1 MGKLCLSKAHPVKRT
16 LLVFNTTT
24 AAANHVQVQVANG
37 YFSFT
42 RLTSGDFEL
51 AK

>member
-1 MGKLCLSKAHPVKRT
+1 MGEVCLTKAHPVKRT
-16 LLVFNTTT
+16 LLVFNTT

>member
-1 MGKLCLSKAHPVKRT
+1 MGEVCLTKAHPVKRT
-16 LLVFNTTT
+16 LLVFNTT
-24 AAANHVQVQVANG
+24 AAANQVQVANG